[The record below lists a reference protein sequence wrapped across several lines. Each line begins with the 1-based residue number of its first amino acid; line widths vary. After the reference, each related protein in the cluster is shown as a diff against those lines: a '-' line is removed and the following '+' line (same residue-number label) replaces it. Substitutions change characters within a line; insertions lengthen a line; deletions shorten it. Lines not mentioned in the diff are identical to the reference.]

1 MLFDMDLN
9 DLATQATNKQY
20 LYEFNNFKSK
30 ESKNSTA
37 LDFIEKTKNGLTE
50 FNGVLASIRD
60 NGSGVVKSK
69 ATITQPA
76 IATVEI
82 KHYAK
87 ADSVSLFVE
96 QLASAHEIALEELS
110 DSKISAEKSVHQLKV
125 GSQSLSIDF
134 SNINTV
140 TELANTINQ
149 HADNRDATSKD
160 NLVSATV
167 RRINGEELL
176 VLKSNNTGLANKIE
190 FSVAN
195 LFSGKDITKAQDAKV
210 KLGDENSTV
219 EIASSSNTFDG
230 LINNATITL
239 TQAHKTG
246 EAPLTI
252 NIVQDTGATEAQVK
266 KFADAYNA
274 IKEVVKYNKD
284 NPNPYTSGL
293 SAKINR
299 LSIEPIDGKR
309 LSDFGFTF
317 DKKGQLS
324 VDNKKLQAAIEK
336 DPSVLNQ
343 FFNGKDGLISK
354 FDALLKPHLAG
365 DKWSLEIE
373 KNKLEDEKEKL
384 STLAEKLEAKY
395 DLALN
400 VNLDKLKEMERVM
413 DQMEGMLNMFDFEE
427 KKNS

>member
-30 ESKNSTA
+30 ESKNITA
-37 LDFIEKTKNGLTE
+37 LDFIEKTKAGLTE

-96 QLASAHEIALEELS
+96 QLASAHEIALEGLS
-110 DSKISAEKSVHQLKV
+110 NSKISAEKGDHRLKV
-125 GSQSLSIDF
+125 GSQQLSIDF

-140 TELANTINQ
+140 AELANAINQ

-176 VLKSNNTGLANKIE
+176 VLKSNNTGLANQIE
-190 FSVAN
+190 FTASN
-195 LFSGKDITKAQDAKV
+195 LFTGKDITQAKDAKV
-210 KLGDENSTV
+210 KLGGENSTV
-219 EIASSSNTFDG
+219 ELASSSNTFDG
-230 LINNATITL
+230 LINNAAITL

-246 EAPLTI
+246 DAPLTI
-252 NIVQDTGATEAQVK
+252 NVVQDTGATEAQVK

-299 LSIEPIDGKR
+299 LAIEPIDGKR

-336 DPSVLNQ
+336 DPGVLNE

-373 KNKLEDEKEKL
+373 KNKLDDEKEKL
-384 STLAEKLEAKY
+384 STLAEKLDAKY
-395 DLALN
+395 ESALK

-413 DQMEGMLNMFDFEE
+413 EQMEGMLNMFDFEE